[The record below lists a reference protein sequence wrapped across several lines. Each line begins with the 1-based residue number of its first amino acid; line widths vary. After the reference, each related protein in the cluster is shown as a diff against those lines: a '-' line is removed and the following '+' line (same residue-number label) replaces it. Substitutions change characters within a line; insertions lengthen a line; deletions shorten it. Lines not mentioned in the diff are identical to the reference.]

1 MAFGVAFD
9 VFQWIA
15 SIYIFLAKV
24 VPVFRYLGKYWIGI
38 WRPVDLKKYGEWA
51 IITGGSDGI
60 GKGYALELAKRGLNV
75 CIISRTE
82 SKLQNTCKEITSKH
96 PATKTEY
103 ICFDFLTGDYSELYQ
118 KLSSFEWFND
128 TGVLV
133 NNVGVLPYGY
143 DCYAKF
149 GVKSSGLSVEETCR
163 KVENLETMNL
173 KSQKVNIH
181 APSMM
186 TGFLLPVFV
195 QKKKGVIVNLSSVSA
210 VSETPYW
217 TVYGAAKAYNYYF
230 SESIRKELDYDFPEI
245 ICQCVQPCVV
255 ITNMAPKF
263 VKESIRFPTPETFCN
278 YAVSTI
284 GAVSVTGGYWA
295 HDLLHFLQH
304 IPYYGSSLV
313 RKRFLHIQN
322 SRARKSM
329 KNN

>member
-1 MAFGVAFD
+1 MNSEILKIRFWKFDIYKRRFLQKTAFTKDDVWKKNDFHDDFD
-9 VFQWIA
+9 TFFFITSSYSKSPA
-15 SIYIFLAKV
+15 S
-24 VPVFRYLGKYWIGI
+24 R
-38 WRPVDLKKYGEWA
+38 A

-82 SKLQNTCKEITSKH
+82 SKLQTTCKEITSKH

-103 ICFDFLTGDYSELYQ
+103 ICFDFLTDDYSELYQ
-118 KLSSFEWFND
+118 KLTSFEWFND

-163 KVENLETMNL
+163 EVENLENINL

-217 TVYGAAKAYNYYF
+217 TVYGAAKAYNYYRV
-230 SESIRKELDYDFPEI
+230 EWELEWLSQSCENTKKRLNI
-245 ICQCVQPCVV
+245 KQL
-255 ITNMAPKF
+255 
-263 VKESIRFPTPETFCN
+263 
-278 YAVSTI
+278 ST
-284 GAVSVTGGYWA
+284 A
-295 HDLLHFLQH
+295 
-304 IPYYGSSLV
+304 
-313 RKRFLHIQN
+313 
-322 SRARKSM
+322 
-329 KNN
+329 